1 MSTEEFTELYLP
13 LRGAL
18 YRVAFFIL
26 ESEDDAMD
34 AVQDLYLK
42 LLSSPDALETV
53 RNPKAYCITLMRNI
67 CLDRVR
73 KASRRSESEVME
85 AVSDESP
92 ADERMSDRQRI
103 KDICQ
108 KLSSLPERERTV
120 LRMKVF
126 EDLSYDEIQKRTGI
140 GYLSL
145 RVLLSNARTRRKLR
159 MSEN

>member
-53 RNPKAYCITLMRNI
+53 RTPNAYCITLMRNI

-73 KASRRSESEVME
+73 KASRRPETEEME

-140 GYLSL
+140 GYLGL
-145 RVLLSNARTRRKLR
+145 RVLLSNARRKLR

>member
-92 ADERMSDRQRI
+92 ADERMSARQRI

-145 RVLLSNARTRRKLR
+145 RVLLSNARRKLR

>member
-73 KASRRSESEVME
+73 KASRRPETEVME
-85 AVSDESP
+85 SVSDESP

-145 RVLLSNARTRRKLR
+145 RVLLSNARRKLR

>member
-1 MSTEEFTELYLP
+1 MSTEAFTELYLP

-73 KASRRSESEVME
+73 KASRRPETEVME
-85 AVSDESP
+85 AVSDEPP

-145 RVLLSNARTRRKLR
+145 RVLLSNARRKLR

>member
-73 KASRRSESEVME
+73 KASRRPESEEME

-126 EDLSYDEIQKRTGI
+126 EDLNYDEIQKRTGI

-145 RVLLSNARTRRKLR
+145 RVLLSNARRKLR

>member
-73 KASRRSESEVME
+73 KASRRPETEEME

-92 ADERMSDRQRI
+92 VDERMSDRQRI

-145 RVLLSNARTRRKLR
+145 RVLLSNARRKLR

>member
-1 MSTEEFTELYLP
+1 
-13 LRGAL
+13 
-18 YRVAFFIL
+18 
-26 ESEDDAMD
+26 MD

-73 KASRRSESEVME
+73 KASRRTETEVME

-92 ADERMSDRQRI
+92 ADERVSDRQRI

-145 RVLLSNARTRRKLR
+145 RVLLSNARRKLR

>member
-73 KASRRSESEVME
+73 KASRRTETEVME
-85 AVSDESP
+85 AVSDEYP
-92 ADERMSDRQRI
+92 ADERVSDRQRI

-145 RVLLSNARTRRKLR
+145 RVLLSNARRKLR

>member
-53 RNPKAYCITLMRNI
+53 RNPKAYCMTLMRNI

-73 KASRRSESEVME
+73 KASRRTETEVME

-92 ADERMSDRQRI
+92 ADERVSDRQRI

-145 RVLLSNARTRRKLR
+145 RVLLSNARRKLR

>member
-1 MSTEEFTELYLP
+1 MSTEEFAELYLP

-73 KASRRSESEVME
+73 KASRRPETEVME

-145 RVLLSNARTRRKLR
+145 RVLLSNARRKLR

>member
-73 KASRRSESEVME
+73 KASRRPETEVME

-103 KDICQ
+103 KDIRQ

-140 GYLSL
+140 GYLGL
-145 RVLLSNARTRRKLR
+145 RVLLSNARRKLR

>member
-73 KASRRSESEVME
+73 KASRRPETEVME

-92 ADERMSDRQRI
+92 ADDRMSDRKRI

-140 GYLSL
+140 GYLGL
-145 RVLLSNARTRRKLR
+145 RVLLSNARRKLR

>member
-1 MSTEEFTELYLP
+1 MSTEEFSELYLP

-73 KASRRSESEVME
+73 KASRRPETEVME

-92 ADERMSDRQRI
+92 ADERVSDRQRI
-103 KDICQ
+103 KDICK

-140 GYLSL
+140 GYLGL
-145 RVLLSNARTRRKLR
+145 RVLLSNARRKLR

>member
-73 KASRRSESEVME
+73 KASRRPETEEME

-108 KLSSLPERERTV
+108 QLSSLPERERTV

-140 GYLSL
+140 GYLGL
-145 RVLLSNARTRRKLR
+145 RVLLSNARRKLR

>member
-73 KASRRSESEVME
+73 KASRRPETEEME

-145 RVLLSNARTRRKLR
+145 RVLLSNARRKLR

>member
-73 KASRRSESEVME
+73 KASRRPETEEME

-145 RVLLSNARTRRKLR
+145 RVLLSSARRKLR

>member
-13 LRGAL
+13 LRGAF

-145 RVLLSNARTRRKLR
+145 RVLLSNARRKLR

>member
-42 LLSSPDALETV
+42 LLSSTDALETV

-73 KASRRSESEVME
+73 KASRRMETEVME
-85 AVSDESP
+85 TVSDESP

-145 RVLLSNARTRRKLR
+145 RVLLSNARRKLR

>member
-73 KASRRSESEVME
+73 KASRRPETEVME
-85 AVSDESP
+85 AVSDEST
-92 ADERMSDRQRI
+92 ADERVSDRQRI

-140 GYLSL
+140 GYLGL
-145 RVLLSNARTRRKLR
+145 RVLLSNARRKLR

>member
-26 ESEDDAMD
+26 ESEEDAMD

-73 KASRRSESEVME
+73 KASRRPETEAME

-145 RVLLSNARTRRKLR
+145 RVLLSNARRKLR

>member
-73 KASRRSESEVME
+73 KASRRPESEAME

-145 RVLLSNARTRRKLR
+145 RVLLSSARRKLR

>member
-73 KASRRSESEVME
+73 KASRWSNTEVME

-108 KLSSLPERERTV
+108 KLSSLPERERTL

-145 RVLLSNARTRRKLR
+145 RVLLSNARRKLR

>member
-126 EDLSYDEIQKRTGI
+126 EDLSYYEIQKRTGI

-145 RVLLSNARTRRKLR
+145 RVLLSNARRKLR

>member
-73 KASRRSESEVME
+73 KASRRPETEVME
-85 AVSDESP
+85 AVSDEFP

-145 RVLLSNARTRRKLR
+145 RVLLSNARRKLR
-159 MSEN
+159 MSAN

>member
-73 KASRRSESEVME
+73 KASRRPETEVME

-92 ADERMSDRQRI
+92 AYERMSDRQRI

-145 RVLLSNARTRRKLR
+145 RVLLSNARRKLR

>member
-73 KASRRSESEVME
+73 KASRRPENEEME

-145 RVLLSNARTRRKLR
+145 RVLLSNARRKLR

>member
-73 KASRRSESEVME
+73 KASRHPDAEVME

-108 KLSSLPERERTV
+108 KLSSLSERERTV

-145 RVLLSNARTRRKLR
+145 RVLLSNARRKLR

>member
-73 KASRRSESEVME
+73 KASRRPETEVME

-120 LRMKVF
+120 LRMKGF

-140 GYLSL
+140 GYLGL
-145 RVLLSNARTRRKLR
+145 RVLLSNARRKLR

>member
-18 YRVAFFIL
+18 YRVAFFSL

-73 KASRRSESEVME
+73 KASRRPETEVME

-92 ADERMSDRQRI
+92 ADERVSDRQRI

-145 RVLLSNARTRRKLR
+145 RVLLSNARRKLR

>member
-73 KASRRSESEVME
+73 KAFRRPETEVME

-92 ADERMSDRQRI
+92 ADERVSDRQRI

-145 RVLLSNARTRRKLR
+145 RVLLSNARRKLR

>member
-73 KASRRSESEVME
+73 KASRRPESEEME

-145 RVLLSNARTRRKLR
+145 RVLLSNARRKLR

>member
-73 KASRRSESEVME
+73 KASRRPETEVME

-92 ADERMSDRQRI
+92 AYERVSDRQRI

-145 RVLLSNARTRRKLR
+145 RVLLSNARRKLR

>member
-42 LLSSPDALETV
+42 LLSSPDTLETV

-73 KASRRSESEVME
+73 KASRRPETEVME

-92 ADERMSDRQRI
+92 ADERMGDRQRI

-145 RVLLSNARTRRKLR
+145 RVLLSNARRKLR

>member
-73 KASRRSESEVME
+73 KASRHPDTEVME

-92 ADERMSDRQRI
+92 ADERMNDRQRI

-145 RVLLSNARTRRKLR
+145 RVLLSNARRKLR

>member
-1 MSTEEFTELYLP
+1 MSTEEFTEQYLP

-53 RNPKAYCITLMRNI
+53 RNTKAYCITLMRNI

-73 KASRRSESEVME
+73 KASRHPDAEVME

-145 RVLLSNARTRRKLR
+145 RVLLSNARRKLR

>member
-53 RNPKAYCITLMRNI
+53 RNPKSYCITLMRNI

-73 KASRRSESEVME
+73 KASRRPETEVME

-126 EDLSYDEIQKRTGI
+126 EDFSYDEIQKRTVI

-145 RVLLSNARTRRKLR
+145 RVLLSNARRKLR